1 MCSLAIS
8 NLSKDDFIYLEKVRN
23 DRNMKHIKCLFTE
36 KQLEIEKLR
45 NKKYHRVT
53 HNKVYEV
60 YSICDDKTKGKFQL
74 DQIENDVYFI
84 NYTQEIREEKL
95 KELGIC

>member
-1 MCSLAIS
+1 
-8 NLSKDDFIYLEKVRN
+8 
-23 DRNMKHIKCLFTE
+23 MKHIKCLFTE

-45 NKKYHRVT
+45 NKPYHRVT

-60 YSICDDKTKGKFQL
+60 YSIEGCDEDEFWIICDDKTKGRFQL
-74 DQIENDVYFI
+74 EQIENDVYFI